1 MNGEEVGDRRRL
13 GHDPAYTGSLRDGE
27 LCGPIAAKADAV
39 HDDALGI
46 YLFPARKIVQGAA
59 KNAIGRRTR
68 LDGRLPGPRTV
79 QREKANSSI
88 DQCSIGFRQV
98 FLATVETADREN
110 ERYRA
115 ICDRREPK
123 ITYDFLSFEGNSD
136 HFERRRNR
144 LIGSQENIQRFLI
157 GCFLS
162 FRYR

>member
-1 MNGEEVGDRRRL
+1 MFGCDERRRSRR
-13 GHDPAYTGSLRDGE
+13 PAAIGPRSRSLRDGE

-46 YLFPARKIVQGAA
+46 YLFPASQIVQDAA
-59 KNAIGRRTR
+59 KNAIGRRAR

-79 QREKANSSI
+79 QREESDSSI
-88 DQCSIGFRQV
+88 DQRSIGVRQV

-115 ICDRREPK
+115 ICGGREPK

-136 HFERRRNR
+136 NFQRRRNR
-144 LIGSQENIQRFLI
+144 LIGPQESIQRF
-157 GCFLS
+157 
-162 FRYR
+162 